1 MMHTIKITS
10 ISDLTRNNAKRT
22 NAMKIANAP
31 ITEVQKFLEETFSA
45 EGLLYEHERT
55 RDMAYYASL
64 AKFLSD
70 EEKVARAAAKLAGLL
85 GEFAL
90 SLNQHCQNGVSD
102 PFLEVLRNLG
112 VFYGFHPTDCYILDD
127 QVAPADF
134 RWVVSHKSFFQDA
147 FTRPHGEYTHAVQ
160 WLLMAVW
167 FESSSSPPVP
177 VADLYA
183 RSVAYISKAKK
194 QFFTGQRREPMVERI
209 YLWNFLVD
217 CFEGPDEDFMTN
229 IRCKT
234 YRCPQYVTKNL
245 VALSPESWLGRIL
258 IRLRNLGNKG
268 GKPAPSPRY
277 DKPRPRKGNISYTGP
292 EREKNFTLGRWVR
305 IRPRVYKVVRPRILV
320 H

>member
-1 MMHTIKITS
+1 
-10 ISDLTRNNAKRT
+10 
-22 NAMKIANAP
+22 MKIANATT
-31 ITEVQKFLEETFSA
+31 TEVQKFLEETFSA

-85 GEFAL
+85 GGFAL

-102 PFLEVLRNLG
+102 PFLKVLRNLG
-112 VFYGFHPTDCYILDD
+112 VFYGFHPTDCYILDG

-167 FESSSSPPVP
+167 FESSSPPVP

-183 RSVAYISKAKK
+183 RSVAYKANK
-194 QFFTGQRREPMVERI
+194 QFTGRNGEPIAERI

-217 CFEGPDEDFMTN
+217 CFEGQDENFRTN

-234 YRCPQYVTKNL
+234 YRCPQYVTNNL
-245 VALSPESWLGRIL
+245 VALSPESWLGKIL
-258 IRLRNLGNKG
+258 IRLRLLGNKG
-268 GKPAPSPRY
+268 GEPAPSPRY
-277 DKPRPRKGNISYTGP
+277 DRKLRQKGNIKYTEL
-292 EREKNFTLGRWVR
+292 ERETNFTLGRWVR
-305 IRPRVYKVVRPRILV
+305 IRPRVYKVVPPRILV